1 MRRRRG
7 RCERYA
13 EARGGREQASEVSGA
28 RRERQQRR
36 GEKASDERA
45 EQHRAEGEQRKAFP
59 RFCLGSSFL
68 AWSSWKV
75 ARSRG
80 SFSSQIAGPAPVPPP
95 AATIAA
101 TTTAPPRRSR
111 ALSRPHHSRGGA
123 VCVAR
128 ARQRPRQLR
137 RRLMTGFGR
146 ARGAGRKFAAGEI
159 QPCQQARR
167 QSTAVSLRES
177 WAVRARKASSI
188 AIAATMI
195 AATKIHTPV
204 CAQLHSSCLHMARTL
219 PSCRAAVVPWSHRST
234 AANQC
239 YLQLDSATGGA

>member
-7 RCERYA
+7 RRERYA
-13 EARGGREQASEVSGA
+13 EARGGREQASEVSSA

-188 AIAATMI
+188 AITIIAMI
-195 AATKIHTPV
+195 AATKIHTPARGTV
-204 CAQLHSSCLHMARTL
+204 CALLACFIHLACTWH
-219 PSCRAAVVPWSHRST
+219 AAVVPCCRHGRT
-234 AANQC
+234 VVRLPINAIYN
-239 YLQLDSATGGA
+239 

>member
-111 ALSRPHHSRGGA
+111 GALSATPFSGRRSLCGA
-123 VCVAR
+123 SSTATTPTPPPPDDR
-128 ARQRPRQLR
+128 FRPRSWRGPEICR
-137 RRLMTGFGR
+137 RRNTTMPASSPPIHGR
-146 ARGAGRKFAAGEI
+146 VAAGIVGREGAQGLLHRHRRHHDRRHQDTHTGMCTASFI
-159 QPCQQARR
+159 LLAHGTHAAIVPCCRR
-167 QSTAVSLRES
+167 
-177 WAVRARKASSI
+177 
-188 AIAATMI
+188 
-195 AATKIHTPV
+195 
-204 CAQLHSSCLHMARTL
+204 
-219 PSCRAAVVPWSHRST
+219 AVVAP
-234 AANQC
+234 
-239 YLQLDSATGGA
+239 